1 MRTPNSSPNGTY
13 RDQLRY
19 LTDIELVDRLRGTCG
34 SHEECRKA
42 TQPVQDEMVRR
53 FIASAR
59 ESALAPID
67 TMVSWPNGALGR
79 NDSGGLTD
87 TPNEGKN
94 IST

>member
-1 MRTPNSSPNGTY
+1 MSTPNSSPYGFDN
-13 RDQLRY
+13 QLRY

-42 TQPVQDEMVRR
+42 TEPVRKEMVRR

-59 ESALAPID
+59 E
-67 TMVSWPNGALGR
+67 R
-79 NDSGGLTD
+79 NASGYFTD